1 MASAYKTIDDSMA
14 SRLDID
20 ELIVK
25 ILSVGHAEKSMTKTV
40 KEQDLMA
47 LCNLAKKS
55 FLLQPVMVEVEA
67 PIKVCGDV
75 HGQYSDV
82 IRLFNIARFPP
93 HSNYI
98 FLGDYVD
105 RGRQNLEL
113 ITLFLCYKI
122 KFFDRFYMLRGNHEC
137 PAVNRVYGFYE
148 ECNKRYASTRL
159 WLAFQE
165 AFAAMPFTGLVSGRI
180 LCMHGGLSPK
190 LTNIDALRE
199 LPRPMDPPSPSLHI
213 DLLWSDPDNSI
224 TDWAPNA
231 LNATYSFHDGQGP
244 RELIDR
250 HILHLSPSTCPESA
264 HIKALSAIAFAY
276 SVTMVRYC
284 PLGQPALL
292 TGDFYE
298 NVARI
303 PDFSWSVLLSSNPNT
318 GSHEKSVGG
327 EIVEY
332 FWEHPLFYVAQF
344 AFISLYTL
352 IYGAIVYKCFSC
364 VKRTRNTLMNVV
376 WAAALLS
383 TMFSAFLIFFRVFS
397 FTIFIFAVMI
407 FYHLLIPCMVIHYAC
422 DASIRPSMK
431 EYPSFRLPGLK
442 VFFLLTAVLVFFFA
456 PGVSTPS
463 DVCPPKIER
472 VCSEIYF
479 WTIFPYLFF
488 SFASIKYLVY
498 ACQTK
503 TFYLLENK
511 TIIGEIKEKEGFGW
525 ITHIDEEKKPVVV
538 SQ

>member
-224 TDWAPNA
+224 TDWAPNVRGVSYIFGA
-231 LNATYSFHDGQGP
+231 NVVKQAIETLGIDLIARAHQVVQDGY
-244 RELIDR
+244 EFFAEKKLVTIF
-250 HILHLSPSTCPESA
+250 SA
-264 HIKALSAIAFAY
+264 PHYCGQFDNSA
-276 SVTMVRYC
+276 
-284 PLGQPALL
+284 
-292 TGDFYE
+292 
-298 NVARI
+298 
-303 PDFSWSVLLSSNPNT
+303 
-318 GSHEKSVGG
+318 
-327 EIVEY
+327 
-332 FWEHPLFYVAQF
+332 
-344 AFISLYTL
+344 
-352 IYGAIVYKCFSC
+352 AI
-364 VKRTRNTLMNVV
+364 MNVDEN
-376 WAAALLS
+376 LLCTFHVLRPMS
-383 TMFSAFLIFFRVFS
+383 KK
-397 FTIFIFAVMI
+397 TIT
-407 FYHLLIPCMVIHYAC
+407 
-422 DASIRPSMK
+422 PSM
-431 EYPSFRLPGLK
+431 
-442 VFFLLTAVLVFFFA
+442 
-456 PGVSTPS
+456 
-463 DVCPPKIER
+463 
-472 VCSEIYF
+472 
-479 WTIFPYLFF
+479 
-488 SFASIKYLVY
+488 
-498 ACQTK
+498 
-503 TFYLLENK
+503 
-511 TIIGEIKEKEGFGW
+511 
-525 ITHIDEEKKPVVV
+525 H
-538 SQ
+538 

>member
-1 MASAYKTIDDSMA
+1 
-14 SRLDID
+14 
-20 ELIVK
+20 
-25 ILSVGHAEKSMTKTV
+25 
-40 KEQDLMA
+40 
-47 LCNLAKKS
+47 
-55 FLLQPVMVEVEA
+55 
-67 PIKVCGDV
+67 
-75 HGQYSDV
+75 
-82 IRLFNIARFPP
+82 
-93 HSNYI
+93 
-98 FLGDYVD
+98 
-105 RGRQNLEL
+105 
-113 ITLFLCYKI
+113 
-122 KFFDRFYMLRGNHEC
+122 
-137 PAVNRVYGFYE
+137 
-148 ECNKRYASTRL
+148 
-159 WLAFQE
+159 
-165 AFAAMPFTGLVSGRI
+165 
-180 LCMHGGLSPK
+180 
-190 LTNIDALRE
+190 
-199 LPRPMDPPSPSLHI
+199 
-213 DLLWSDPDNSI
+213 
-224 TDWAPNA
+224 
-231 LNATYSFHDGQGP
+231 
-244 RELIDR
+244 
-250 HILHLSPSTCPESA
+250 
-264 HIKALSAIAFAY
+264 
-276 SVTMVRYC
+276 MVRYC

-318 GSHEKSVGG
+318 GSHEKSC
-327 EIVEY
+327 IPHLLPCLLIRKFIY
-332 FWEHPLFYVAQF
+332 IQF
-344 AFISLYTL
+344 LSFFFTIS
-352 IYGAIVYKCFSC
+352 KFQ
-364 VKRTRNTLMNVV
+364 
-376 WAAALLS
+376 
-383 TMFSAFLIFFRVFS
+383 
-397 FTIFIFAVMI
+397 TIFIFAVMI